1 VPDHDS
7 RASGLEVAVPPGRA
21 PRLFL
26 HAALDGKR
34 VTLDVPDAHYLSKV
48 LRLRKGE
55 HVTVFNGRGEERV
68 AVIERLDRERA
79 ELSLGARLP
88 VLPEPTV
95 EITLVQSLVKN
106 DAMDL
111 IVQKA
116 TELGV
121 RRICAVRT
129 EHSVVRLD
137 APRAERRVAH
147 WRKIAQSACEQS
159 GRHAPPTIDAFGSLE
174 ECFASLPDDA
184 LKVLFEPRAPS
195 AADALPRSVTKVC
208 LLIGPEG
215 GFGPADLVQ
224 ISTAGF
230 TALCL
235 GPRTLRAETAA
246 LAACT
251 FAELQWGDFRANHA

>member
-1 VPDHDS
+1 MAAP
-7 RASGLEVAVPPGRA
+7 LGRA

-26 HAALDGKR
+26 GAALDGKR
-34 VTLDVPDAHYLSKV
+34 ITLEEPDAHYLGHV
-48 LRLRKGE
+48 LRLRKGQQ
-55 HVTVFNGRGEERV
+55 VTVFNGRGEERV
-68 AVIERLDRERA
+68 AMIERLDRERA
-79 ELSLGARLP
+79 ELSLGTRLP

-116 TELGV
+116 TELGI

-137 APRAERRVAH
+137 ATRAERRLAH

-159 GRHAPPTIDAFGSLE
+159 GRHSPPTIDAYGSLE

-184 LKVLFEPRAPS
+184 LKVVFEPRARS
-195 AADALPRSVTKVC
+195 AVDALPRSIAKVC

-215 GFGPADLVQ
+215 GFGTADLVQ

-230 TALCL
+230 AAQRL

-246 LAACT
+246 LVACT
-251 FAELQWGDFRANHA
+251 FAELHWGDFRANHA